1 MRKSD
6 INFALT
12 LVLPRVQQQE
22 VKRLASGGA
31 FTSEEREARG
41 EGEDGP
47 GEKRLEGYVKK
58 HSRRFWFFFFSFC
71 PAASRLQLLSSI
83 ISLDF
88 ADFISK
94 ALRLRTQSPMN
105 LNCRV

>member
-41 EGEDGP
+41 GGR
-47 GEKRLEGYVKK
+47 GWAWREKARGVCQETL
-58 HSRRFWFFFFSFC
+58 
-71 PAASRLQLLSSI
+71 
-83 ISLDF
+83 
-88 ADFISK
+88 
-94 ALRLRTQSPMN
+94 
-105 LNCRV
+105 

>member
-47 GEKRLEGYVKK
+47 GGKGLEGYVKK
-58 HSRRFWFFFFSFC
+58 HSRRFWCFC
-71 PAASRLQLLSSI
+71 VLSS
-83 ISLDF
+83 S
-88 ADFISK
+88 
-94 ALRLRTQSPMN
+94 QSSSASQFHY
-105 LNCRV
+105 LAGFR